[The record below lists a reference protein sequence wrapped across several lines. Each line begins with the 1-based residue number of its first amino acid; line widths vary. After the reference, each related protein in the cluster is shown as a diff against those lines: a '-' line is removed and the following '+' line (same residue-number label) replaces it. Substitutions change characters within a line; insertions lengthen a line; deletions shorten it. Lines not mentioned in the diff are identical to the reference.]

1 MKRAKWTP
9 GRCQVQ
15 TAYLIICKDK
25 VSTMGQARR
34 VTSRAFIKPH
44 TKLILNISFLR
55 EVILVELWV
64 NDVSQCRR
72 SRQRVG
78 HVQIGEA

>member
-1 MKRAKWTP
+1 
-9 GRCQVQ
+9 
-15 TAYLIICKDK
+15 
-25 VSTMGQARR
+25 MGQARR

-64 NDVSQCRR
+64 NEVSQCRR

-78 HVQIGEA
+78 HVQI